1 MNAKAEIMNI
11 VLAYDGS
18 QGSQR
23 ALEWVVILAR
33 QLGAKVTAVTVVKPP
48 EYSPTIDEVDEF
60 YADGERHYRPL
71 LTKVVEFGLEQG
83 LTIKTE
89 ILRGHPAESIVKYAY
104 DQKAD
109 LIVTGTRGMGG
120 FKNLIIGSVAQ
131 KVVTYSK
138 VPVLVIK

>member
-1 MNAKAEIMNI
+1 MNAKAEVKSI

-23 ALEWVVILAR
+23 ALEWVVTL
-33 QLGAKVTAVTVVKPP
+33 LGAKVTAVTVVKPP

>member
-1 MNAKAEIMNI
+1 MNAKAEVKSI

-23 ALEWVVILAR
+23 ALEWVVTL
-33 QLGAKVTAVTVVKPP
+33 LGAKVTAVTVVKPP

-60 YADGERHYRPL
+60 Y
-71 LTKVVEFGLEQG
+71 
-83 LTIKTE
+83 
-89 ILRGHPAESIVKYAY
+89 
-104 DQKAD
+104 D